1 MSEPVISLLEQMLEE
16 QKKQT
21 SLLQQIAAQ
30 SQSLIEVMAEEEEG
44 CNEAQLLTYL
54 SGSPIQ
60 RGY

>member
-1 MSEPVISLLEQMLEE
+1 MNEHAVSLLEQILVE

-21 SLLQQIAAQ
+21 NLLEQIATQ
-30 SQSLIEVMAEEEEG
+30 SQSLIEVMAEEEAG
-44 CNEAQLLTYL
+44 CDEAQLLTYL